1 VSIAKAICCLA
12 LFCGSA
18 AVMPARGE
26 ATGQQRAQ
34 AAGRAILESPA
45 PPLTLKTIDGEVI
58 DLGSLYG
65 KKAVYLKFWA
75 TWCVPCRQQMPHF
88 EHAYETAGPDL
99 AVIGIDVGFNDSI
112 EAVRAYRKKLGI
124 TMPIVFDD
132 GSLDAAFH
140 LRVTPTHVVIGRDGR
155 IQYVGHLAD
164 KELDDALM
172 AARTAVPAATGAP
185 ASPGEHSAARASR
198 TSANHASAKRN
209 SDPPPIAVGDLL
221 PRQSLRT
228 LDGQRFEL
236 QHGEL
241 PQGELAHREL
251 PHGAPQ
257 RKLTVLVFLS
267 PWCESYLATTRPE
280 VSATCR
286 SAREQVSALSGDPQ
300 LRWLGIASGLWANSE
315 DLRQYR
321 AKYQVTIPLTLDAS
335 GEVFRTFRV
344 NDVPTVLIA
353 DAGGRVLRRIEGSAT
368 EDAAALRTAV
378 AAYEHAPL

>member
-1 VSIAKAICCLA
+1 MNIAKALCCLA

-45 PPLTLKTIDGEVI
+45 PQLTLKTIDGEAI
-58 DLGSLYG
+58 ELGSLYG

-88 EHAYETAGPDL
+88 EHAYQTAGPDL

-164 KELDDALM
+164 KELDDALL
-172 AARTAVPAATGAP
+172 AARSAAPAATGAP
-185 ASPGEHSAARASR
+185 AGPGEH
-198 TSANHASAKRN
+198 

-221 PRQSLRT
+221 PRRSLRT

-236 QHGEL
+236 QHGGL
-241 PQGELAHREL
+241 PQGEL

-280 VSATCR
+280 VSAICR

-368 EDAAALRTAV
+368 ENAAALRTAV
-378 AAYEHAPL
+378 ADYERAL

>member
-1 VSIAKAICCLA
+1 L
-12 LFCGSA
+12 GSA
-18 AVMPARGE
+18 AAVPARGE

-45 PPLTLKTIDGEVI
+45 PWLTLKTIDGEVI

-88 EHAYETAGPDL
+88 EHAYQTAGPDL

-172 AARTAVPAATGAP
+172 AARAAGPAATGA
-185 ASPGEHSAARASR
+185 AAGPVR
-198 TSANHASAKRN
+198 
-209 SDPPPIAVGDLL
+209 DPPPIAVGDLL
-221 PRQSLRT
+221 PRRSLRT

-236 QHGEL
+236 HHDGL
-241 PQGELAHREL
+241 PQGELAQ
-251 PHGAPQ
+251 GVPQ
-257 RKLTVLVFLS
+257 RKLTILVFLS

-378 AAYEHAPL
+378 AAYEHAL